1 MIAFKGFT
9 PDLTSRLG
17 NGVKKDCTFTPG
29 CTMTAQESKTA
40 RTGYHCCENPFE
52 CLSYYE
58 WDGRNRFFK
67 VIAEGDIDE
76 DDSERISCT
85 QITLEQELNLFQF
98 AMEGM
103 KYMIE
108 HPQRPWQQERRRC
121 QAKEEKA
128 EATEEFGIAIARGEN
143 PKVRGVKGSVLGIIL
158 EKDGEIQL
166 AKIMELKGIYEEFA
180 DKWITINQKR
190 EVKVLEEEGD

>member
-17 NGVKKDCTFTPG
+17 NGVKKDCTFEPG
-29 CTMTAQESKTA
+29 CTMESKESKTA

-52 CLSYYE
+52 CLAYYSF
-58 WDGRNRFFK
+58 DGKNRFFK
-67 VIAEGDIDE
+67 VVADGDIDE
-76 DDSERISCT
+76 DDQERISCT
-85 QITLEQELNLFQF
+85 KITLEQELSFVQF

-108 HPQRPWQQERRRC
+108 HPQRPWQQNKYRC
-121 QAKEEKA
+121 EVKEDEA
-128 EATEEFGIAIARGEN
+128 EATQPFGIAIARGEN
-143 PKVRGVKGSVLGIIL
+143 PRVRGVKGSVLGIIL

-166 AKIMELKGIYEEFA
+166 AKIMELKGTNEEFA
-180 DKWITINQKR
+180 DKWITINQGR
-190 EVKVLEEEGD
+190 EVRVLED